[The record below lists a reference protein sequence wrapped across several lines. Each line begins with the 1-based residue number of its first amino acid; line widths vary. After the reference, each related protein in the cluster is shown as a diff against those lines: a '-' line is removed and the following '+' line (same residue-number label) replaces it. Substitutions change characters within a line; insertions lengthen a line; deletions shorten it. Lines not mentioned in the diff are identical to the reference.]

1 MADELFE
8 VPLFPLNIVLFPGMA
23 LPLHIFEARYREMTA
38 DCLADQAPFG
48 VVLTLPEGETE
59 QEKPARIGTLAR
71 IIDYEQLPDGCYNIL
86 AAGTRRFEI
95 VELRHE
101 KQYITA
107 LVRPYMDEPDM
118 EEGETDLPALVSEAK
133 DVLRDY
139 LEIVLA
145 LVGGGEE
152 RSIDIPDDADDLSYL
167 IGMCLTCEDRD
178 KQDLLEMNSVKRRLR
193 SGMYTLRNEMEFLR
207 EQAEDIAH
215 MKPDNGRAMLN

>member
-23 LPLHIFEARYREMTA
+23 LPLHVFEARYRTMTA

-48 VVLTLPEGETE
+48 VVLALPEKETE
-59 QEKPARIGTLAR
+59 QEEPARIGTLAR

-86 AAGTRRFEI
+86 TVGTRRFEI

-107 LVRPYMDEPDM
+107 LVRPYADEP
-118 EEGETDLPALVSEAK
+118 EEEDSETDLPALVSEAK

-139 LEIVLA
+139 LEIVLT
-145 LVGGGEE
+145 LIGGGEE
-152 RSIDIPDDADDLSYL
+152 RSIAIPDDADDLSYL
-167 IGMCLTCEDRD
+167 VGMCLTCEDCD
-178 KQDLLEMNSVKRRLR
+178 KQALLEMNSVSERLR
-193 SGMYTLRNEMEFLR
+193 SGIAALRNEMEFLR
-207 EQAEDIAH
+207 DQVQEGQRTQQGD
-215 MKPDNGRAMLN
+215 DRAILN